1 MCAPSAPNP
10 TNTISQQTA
19 SNRETAITQSG
30 LNMVN
35 QNTPQ
40 GNLTYQQIGTWADGT
55 PRYEATQTLNPQG
68 QQLFATGQQ
77 TQQNLANLA
86 KDQSARLPGLLNAP
100 IDFSAQKDYLEGLT
114 AGNLDRSW
122 DRQAQQTETDL
133 VNRGIRPGS
142 TAYQQQIG
150 DFRMDRS
157 NAYNAA
163 NAANYNSALQ
173 SQLALRAQP
182 LNEILALAGQGQVQQ
197 PQFASTPSTG
207 VAGTD
212 VAGITNAGY
221 QQQMAGYNANQS
233 TLGGLFSAGASLIP
247 LFSDIRLKTNIVR
260 VGEHPIG
267 VGIYEYDWIETG
279 EHDRGVIA
287 QEVQKVRPDLVD
299 DTHESG
305 FLRVHYDRMGAM

>member
-1 MCAPSAPNP
+1 
-10 TNTISQQTA
+10 
-19 SNRETAITQSG
+19 
-30 LNMVN
+30 
-35 QNTPQ
+35 
-40 GNLTYQQIGTWADGT
+40 
-55 PRYEATQTLNPQG
+55 
-68 QQLFATGQQ
+68 
-77 TQQNLANLA
+77 
-86 KDQSARLPGLLNAP
+86 
-100 IDFSAQKDYLEGLT
+100 
-114 AGNLDRSW
+114 
-122 DRQAQQTETDL
+122 L

-163 NAANYNSALQ
+163 NASNYNSALQ

-182 LNEILALAGQGQVQQ
+182 LNEILALAGQGQIQQ
-197 PQFASTPSTG
+197 PQFGQVNAPG
-207 VAGTD
+207 IAGTD
-212 VAGITNAGY
+212 VAGITQNAYG
-221 QQQMAGYNANQS
+221 QQMAQYNAGQQQ
-233 TLGGLFSAGASLIP
+233 LGGLFSAGASLIP
-247 LFSDIRLKTNIVR
+247 LFSDIRLKTNIVK

-305 FLRVHYDRMGAM
+305 FLRVHYDRMGAV